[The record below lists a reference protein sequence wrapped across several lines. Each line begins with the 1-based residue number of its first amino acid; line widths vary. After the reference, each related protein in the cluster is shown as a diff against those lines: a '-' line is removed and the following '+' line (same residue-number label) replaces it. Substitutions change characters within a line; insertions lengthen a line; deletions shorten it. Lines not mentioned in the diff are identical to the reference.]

1 MYTPEEKNAIN
12 FKNKD
17 IDRMSQSERMSQSD
31 SEGCE
36 DWPGGR
42 KKRGCRR
49 GASRLEVGMHKAGKV
64 AKGVAK
70 VGTAL
75 GAGALAA
82 AEIVAAKNKKQS
94 PTGKFINK
102 IFNPQ

>member
-31 SEGCE
+31 SEECG
-36 DWPGGR
+36 DGWP

-49 GASRLEVGMHKAGKV
+49 GASKLEVGMHKAGKV
-64 AKGVAK
+64 AKGVAR
-70 VGTAL
+70 VGTAV
-75 GAGALAA
+75 GAATLTA
-82 AEIVAAKNKKQS
+82 AEIIAAKQKRIG
-94 PTGKFINK
+94 PTEKFINK
-102 IFNPQ
+102 IFPQ

>member
-17 IDRMSQSERMSQSD
+17 IDRISQSD
-31 SEGCE
+31 SECGE
-36 DWPGGR
+36 DWP
-42 KKRGCRR
+42 KKKGCRK
-49 GASRLEVGMHKAGKV
+49 GASKLEVGLHKTGKV
-64 AKGVAK
+64 IKRIGQVAVPLGV
-70 VGTAL
+70 
-75 GAGALAA
+75 GALTA

-94 PTGKFINK
+94 PTGKFLNK

>member
-31 SEGCE
+31 SEECG
-36 DWPGGR
+36 DGWP
-42 KKRGCRR
+42 KKKGCRR
-49 GASRLEVGMHKAGKV
+49 GASKLEVGMHKAGKV
-64 AKGVAK
+64 AKGVVK

>member
-12 FKNKD
+12 FKNAD
-17 IDRMSQSERMSQSD
+17 IDRMSQSD
-31 SEGCE
+31 SECGE
-36 DWPGGR
+36 GWPKR
-42 KKRGCRR
+42 RGCRR
-49 GASRLEVGMHKAGKV
+49 GASKLEVGLHKAGKV
-64 AKGVAK
+64 AKVVGK
-70 VGTAL
+70 VGGAV

-94 PTGKFINK
+94 PTGKFLGK